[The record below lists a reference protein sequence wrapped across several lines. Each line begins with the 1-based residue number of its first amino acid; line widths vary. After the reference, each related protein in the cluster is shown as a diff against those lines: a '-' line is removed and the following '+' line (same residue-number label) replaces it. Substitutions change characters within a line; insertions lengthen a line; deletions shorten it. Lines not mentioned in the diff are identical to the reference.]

1 MRVAWD
7 SICCAGRRGE
17 CACRARCVCGPREGA
32 CLPLFYCRSPR
43 RCPARPARPRP
54 DRPKPGPRNRGQRVG
69 ALAKALAG
77 LWWQGGV
84 GLTAFALRRGVLER
98 RLVFVHAKPPS
109 EVFFFPAR
117 ARPPGGP
124 TLKKKITHL
133 LSPPFFSS
141 DAMETCDCLSG
152 EGLKS
157 CYASF
162 GVDVTRVRAF
172 YAPVAALEKSWGGE
186 SAAHPLQPAPAAAAA
201 AAAAAPSPRAAV
213 ASQDEDEYRG
223 GGDGGGSPA
232 PWWPLGL
239 PPLWS

>member
-1 MRVAWD
+1 
-7 SICCAGRRGE
+7 
-17 CACRARCVCGPREGA
+17 
-32 CLPLFYCRSPR
+32 
-43 RCPARPARPRP
+43 
-54 DRPKPGPRNRGQRVG
+54 
-69 ALAKALAG
+69 
-77 LWWQGGV
+77 
-84 GLTAFALRRGVLER
+84 
-98 RLVFVHAKPPS
+98 
-109 EVFFFPAR
+109 
-117 ARPPGGP
+117 
-124 TLKKKITHL
+124 
-133 LSPPFFSS
+133 
-141 DAMETCDCLSG
+141 METCDCLSG

-162 GVDVTRVRAF
+162 GVDVARVRAF

-213 ASQDEDEYRG
+213 ASQDEDEYLG